1 LNPRHKRIEMIHP
14 SELVLNNDGSIYHL
28 HLHPEQLANKI
39 ILAGDPGR
47 IELIS
52 SKFDNVECRIQ
63 NREFITHTGTYN
75 NQRISAIATGIGTD
89 NIDIVLNELDALVN
103 VDLKNRI
110 EKKEKKSLEFVRI
123 GTCGSLQEDVQSDE
137 VVASSHAV
145 GLDGL
150 LNFYDFEMTSTEEE
164 LLSKFKEHMKWKE
177 GLNAPYMA
185 SANSDLFN
193 RISQGLHI
201 GITITA
207 NGFYAPQGRSIRLK
221 PRITDQ
227 NSLLRSFNFNEH
239 RILNYEME
247 TSALYGLSRLL
258 GHKACTVCAV
268 VANRYANSFSKNY
281 KVVIEELVDRV
292 LDRLTN

>member
-1 LNPRHKRIEMIHP
+1 MNPRHKRIEMIHP

-103 VDLKNRI
+103 VDLENRI

-123 GTCGSLQEDVQSDE
+123 GTCGSLQEDVPSDE

>member
-1 LNPRHKRIEMIHP
+1 MNPRHKRIEMIHP